1 MSDSKKTDLPDLP
14 EKIEPQATEF
24 KEESLAPIRPVE
36 DSTTT
41 ALADALASSFKII
54 QGLMVGL
61 VVIFLGSG
69 FFTVEPNEVAVKLR
83 FGKRF
88 SDFSPY
94 LLTSPIY
101 P

>member
-14 EKIEPQATEF
+14 EKIEPRATEF

-69 FFTVEPNEVAVKLR
+69 FLISEVTSLDRVAW
-83 FGKRF
+83 FWIGAGKGIIKN
-88 SDFSPY
+88 D
-94 LLTSPIY
+94 
-101 P
+101 